1 MTCGIY
7 KIENLINHKIY
18 IGQSK
23 TIEKRWKQE
32 KERAFDKSAEEFSK
46 TLCKAFR
53 KYGIENFSFE
63 IIEKCDTSLLNEK
76 EMYWIDFYNSY
87 FDGYNETKGGDG
99 ALWSG
104 ISLTYEQIKEIQKI
118 LETTSRTN
126 KDIGQQFQVS
136 ENTICGINTGY
147 YWYDSNINYPI
158 RKRKKEILYC
168 SNCGKQLSKNYK
180 TNLCQKCY
188 AIFQRKVPNRPLAD
202 ELKEILL
209 KNNGNFAAVGRL
221 FGVNDNT
228 IRKWCKGYNMPTHTP
243 DYQTNKKIKIPSYPV
258 AKIDI
263 KTDKIIEIYSSSK
276 EAESKN
282 NSPGHIKA
290 VCDGK
295 RKTCNGFKWK
305 YIKE

>member
-23 TIEKRWKQE
+23 TIEKRWRQE
-32 KERAFDKSAEEFSK
+32 KERAFDKSSEEFSK
-46 TLCKAFR
+46 TLYKAFR
-53 KYGIENFSFE
+53 KHGIENFSFE
-63 IIEKCDTSLLNEK
+63 IIEKCDASLLNER
-76 EMYWIDFYNSY
+76 EVYWIGFYNSY
-87 FDGYNETKGGDG
+87 FDGYNETKGGEG
-99 ALWSG
+99 VLWFG
-104 ISLTYEQIKEIQKI
+104 ISLTYEQVKEIQEI
-118 LETTSRTN
+118 LKTTNRTH

-158 RKRKKEILYC
+158 RKTKKEILYC
-168 SNCGKQLSKNYK
+168 SNCGKQLSKNSK

-188 AIFQRKVPNRPLAD
+188 AISQRKVSNRPSAD
-202 ELKEILL
+202 ELKEILIE
-209 KNNGNFAAVGRL
+209 NNGNFAAVGRL
-221 FGVNDNT
+221 FNVKDNT

-243 DYQTNKKIKIPSYPV
+243 DYQVNKKVKALSYPV

-263 KTDKIIEIYSSSK
+263 KTNKIIEIYSSSK
-276 EAESKN
+276 EAENKN

-295 RKTCNGFKWK
+295 RKTCQGYKWK
-305 YIKE
+305 YIKK